1 MEWRSVWELGW
12 ELVYG
17 LADQHMFTALRNMS
31 IIIAMILGTCALM
44 MILQLAGAIP
54 PPERPVS

>member
-1 MEWRSVWELGW
+1 MEWRSVWELCW

-31 IIIAMILGTCALM
+31 IIIAMILGMCALM

-54 PPERPVS
+54 HPERPVS

>member
-17 LADQHMFTALRNMS
+17 LADQQMFTALRNMS
-31 IIIAMILGTCALM
+31 IIIAMILGTCALKM
-44 MILQLAGAIP
+44 LQLAGAIP
-54 PPERPVS
+54 HPERPVS